1 MPEVAPLVLTDAL
14 GPKPTVVSMS
24 AVMSTVADALSQ
36 QYANADTATARRIF
50 AASEGLLKL
59 ADDSEYR
66 ARLKP
71 SASQLRQ
78 LMASVELRSGEVDAA
93 RPLLEQALS
102 AEPTVW
108 GYTMLATLERQVG
121 NVDRALAHATKAA
134 ELPAAKVLQLDAADA
149 KLLAF
154 EILRDRG
161 EVPRAEAALED
172 ALGMVLRMR
181 KRRITPEA
189 EVRAERL
196 LARVFDGYGEQQRAT
211 RALQRALEI
220 ADSNRQIL
228 GPTVLGAVGRALVQK
243 DIASA
248 RAALQLGIKA
258 GVDGDDLVYGALW
271 LMLLETE
278 LGETPDGK
286 VDRILLDA
294 ITGES
299 WTSTLAR
306 WARRM
311 TSDEELRSEANT
323 YSEQIEAEFYIS
335 MRARAAGAQSGEQKL
350 ESVAKNPLI
359 DLMEVQIARD
369 LLAPKTHAKLPGKY
383 ELP

>member
-1 MPEVAPLVLTDAL
+1 
-14 GPKPTVVSMS
+14 
-24 AVMSTVADALSQ
+24 
-36 QYANADTATARRIF
+36 
-50 AASEGLLKL
+50 
-59 ADDSEYR
+59 
-66 ARLKP
+66 
-71 SASQLRQ
+71 
-78 LMASVELRSGEVDAA
+78 MASVELRSGQVDAA
-93 RPLLEQALS
+93 RPLLEQALA

-121 NVDRALAHATKAA
+121 NLDRALAHATKAT

-149 KLLAF
+149 KLLSF

-161 EVPRAEAALED
+161 EVPRAAQALED
-172 ALGMVLRMR
+172 ALDMVLRTR

-196 LARVFDGYGEQQRAT
+196 LARVLDGYGEQQRAT

-228 GPTVLGAVGRALVQK
+228 GPTVLSAVGRALVQK
-243 DIASA
+243 DVASA

-258 GVDGDDLVYGALW
+258 GVDSDDLVYGALW

-286 VDRILLDA
+286 VDRILLDV
-294 ITGES
+294 IGGDS
-299 WTSTLAR
+299 WTSKLAR

-311 TSDEELRSEANT
+311 MNDDELRAEANS
-323 YSEQIEAEFYIS
+323 YSEQIEAEFYIG
-335 MRARAAGAQSGEQKL
+335 MRARAAGAHEGEQKL

-383 ELP
+383 DLP